1 MFALYPTIFERY
13 LIEVR
18 NRKLK
23 HGCERDP
30 EEIWDVH
37 IEHPDEPCFAQSAS
51 QGKCPDER
59 AEDKEDIGCRKE
71 IVLEAELEGG
81 EGEIEN

>member
-30 EEIWDVH
+30 EEIRGVYIHD
-37 IEHPDEPCFAQSAS
+37 PAQARRAVPH
-51 QGKCPDER
+51 CREYPDER
-59 AEDKEDIGCRKE
+59 AEDEEDIDRREK
-71 IVLEAELEGG
+71 IILQAELERG
-81 EGEIEN
+81 EGEIKN